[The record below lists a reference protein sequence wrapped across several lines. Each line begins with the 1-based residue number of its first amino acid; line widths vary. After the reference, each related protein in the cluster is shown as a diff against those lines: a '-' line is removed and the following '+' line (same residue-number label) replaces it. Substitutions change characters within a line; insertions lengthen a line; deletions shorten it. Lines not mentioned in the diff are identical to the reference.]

1 MDRLQLSRGT
11 VLRADFEAF
20 VAARY
25 GALLGLAYLLTQDRQ
40 LAEDL
45 VQTTL
50 ARCWLAWPRINS
62 EDPAAYVRRVMVNAR
77 TEWWRRKQHG
87 VEVPISDIGEVAVSH
102 RHVGSGSPDLVEQA
116 ELIAAL
122 RTLPKKMCAVVV
134 LRYFEDLTEAET
146 ARVLGCSIGTVK
158 SQTHR
163 ALGKLHHELGLM
175 RSVEER

>member
-1 MDRLQLSRGT
+1 M
-11 VLRADFEAF
+11 LRADFEAF

-87 VEVPISDIGEVAVSH
+87 IEIPTSDIGAVAVSH
-102 RHVGSGSPDLVEQA
+102 RDVVGSGSPDIDQQA

-146 ARVLGCSIGTVK
+146 ARVMGCSIGTVK

-163 ALGKLHHELGLM
+163 ALGKLHHELGLL